1 MSVEPASVREVLA
14 HPPSS
19 PVVSRASPVA
29 TPGPRLVQ
37 NSSDPTP
44 VRSLSQRLASLP
56 GMLFSVAVVAL
67 LVLGWWERD
76 EYWFSAE
83 EGWGYAFGIIGVS
96 MMALLLLYP
105 ARKHWKPMRNFLPI
119 RYWFQLHMLLG
130 IAGPVFILFHSNFQ
144 LGSLNSNM
152 ALFSMLTVA
161 ASGIIG
167 RYVYRQ
173 IHRGLYGAQIEFK
186 DLRVEYEASR
196 QRFIGNELVDEKTAR
211 RLQKIELTLID
222 RSLSLRGS
230 LWARHAVRRLRTA
243 VARRLSGALHS
254 GSLGAEQI
262 QALKAS
268 YAGWRLGTDRLERM
282 ARYAVFARL
291 FSLWH
296 VLHLPIFFLML
307 IAAVIHI
314 VVVHMY

>member
-1 MSVEPASVREVLA
+1 MSVEPATVRENLA
-14 HPPSS
+14 HAPSS
-19 PVVSRASPVA
+19 PAVNRASSVA
-29 TPGPRLVQ
+29 NAGPRLVT
-37 NSSDPTP
+37 SKADSPA

-56 GMLFSVAVVAL
+56 SALFSVAVVAL
-67 LVLGWWERD
+67 LAWGWWERD

-105 ARKHWKPMRNFLPI
+105 ARKHWKPMRNLLPI

-130 IAGPVFILFHSNFQ
+130 IAGPVFILFHSNFHV
-144 LGSLNSNM
+144 GSLNSNM

-161 ASGIIG
+161 ASGLIG

-186 DLRVEYEASR
+186 DLRVEYEDSR
-196 QRFIGNELVDEKTAR
+196 QRFVGNALVDEKTAG

-230 LWARHAVRRLRTA
+230 LWARYAVRRLRTI
-243 VARRLSGALHS
+243 VARRLSHALRS
-254 GSLGAEQI
+254 GSLGAGQI
-262 QALKAS
+262 QALRAS

-282 ARYAVFARL
+282 ARYAIFARL

-296 VLHLPIFFLML
+296 VLHLPIFFMML